1 MKMTNKAHSQKN
13 SYGNLIEV
21 KFCQVHKYKLDLSMK
36 SGQKIFKLGGKSG
49 KVSASFKKK

>member
-13 SYGNLIEV
+13 SYGNLIEI